1 MTVMEQ
7 LLATLAVAMDPMVP
21 LNLNRLR
28 RAAHRTITAAVVAV
42 VVPIRALME

>member
-7 LLATLAVAMDPMVP
+7 LLATLAVVMD
-21 LNLNRLR
+21 LLEALNRLR
-28 RAAHRTITAAVVAV
+28 RAAHRTIMAAVVAV